1 MKTLFLYIMLSFS
14 LLFGRENP
22 FTPMVV
28 NKNSV
33 LIKKTLFK
41 EKKFQLPSDARV
53 LKSVIFEYQSLNGS
67 IKKIT
72 FPIEK
77 EVDWHNPLLLQSLK
91 KVMPKKYIKV
101 GFLKF
106 FIDNKSVTIFTN
118 EKILRNFLLVAPFRY
133 VIDFQAEKNF
143 LSYSKTIKDSFVKA
157 IKIGNHSSFYRVV
170 LFLDGEYKSKIK
182 KIQKGYKIEFK

>member
-1 MKTLFLYIMLSFS
+1 MKILFLYTILSFY
-14 LLFGRENP
+14 LLWGRENP
-22 FTPMVV
+22 FAPMVV

-33 LIKKTLFK
+33 LIKKTFFK

-53 LKSVIFEYQSLNGS
+53 LKSVTFEYQSLNGS

-157 IKIGNHSSFYRVV
+157 IKIGNHNGFYRVV

>member
-1 MKTLFLYIMLSFS
+1 MKTLFLYIILSFS

-22 FTPMVV
+22 FAPMVV

-33 LIKKTLFK
+33 LIKKTFFK

-67 IKKIT
+67 IKKVT

>member
-1 MKTLFLYIMLSFS
+1 MKILFLYTILSFY
-14 LLFGRENP
+14 LLWGRENP
-22 FTPMVV
+22 FAPMVV

-33 LIKKTLFK
+33 LIKKTFFK

-53 LKSVIFEYQSLNGS
+53 LKSVTFEYQSLNGS

-157 IKIGNHSSFYRVV
+157 IKIGNHNGFYRVV

-182 KIQKGYKIEFK
+182 KIQKGYKIEFR

>member
-1 MKTLFLYIMLSFS
+1 MKTLFLYIILSFS

-22 FTPMVV
+22 FAPMVV

-33 LIKKTLFK
+33 LIKKTFFK

-67 IKKIT
+67 IKKVT

-157 IKIGNHSSFYRVV
+157 IKIGNHSGFYRVV